1 MASRG
6 VARMDAPPTVI
17 GLPVVL
23 IVVGTRPECIK
34 LVPLIRALRE
44 RASLRPLV
52 VNSGQHREGV
62 REVMASFGIR
72 ADIELEA
79 LPPLASLRAASD
91 RLRERLRAVIDAAA
105 PARVVVQ
112 GDTLTAYAGARAAA
126 DAGCRVVHVEAGLRT
141 DSVKDPFPEEWF
153 RRRIARLAELHCAP
167 SASAVDNLLREGV
180 DPARVHRTGNTAI
193 DCLRELVG
201 TWADGD
207 SAAPGTRNTV
217 VVTLHRRENWGGNA
231 DVICDALLEIAARRP
246 ALRFTFPVHPNPRVA
261 PRIRERLEGKR
272 GFDLVAPMAYG
283 AFVRAAAAAALIV
296 SDSGGVQEEAP
307 HLGTPVLVPRTNTER
322 PEALATGFVR
332 LVVADREHLVAAALT
347 ALAAPRRPPLPFDD
361 AAPFGA
367 GDAGRRI
374 AELLEADVAA
384 ESHCLAERRHDS
396 AAPPASPA
404 RAAVGP

>member
-6 VARMDAPPTVI
+6 VARMDSPPTVI

-44 RASLRPLV
+44 RGSLRPLV